1 MTRARRQP
9 LQTGRTTRYATLVL
23 AALAVLVTLA
33 HLMVTSVIGSAMHDM
48 GNAPTIKKIKT
59 TFVTEMKLSRPPVAR
74 VATAPVAPGAAAQAA
89 AKKKP
94 KQVADAA
101 SAASTPDETASAPQV
116 AEAPASAAS
125 APEVVALASSAPA
138 PAAAP
143 ASASAAGQQPAR
155 PVGQLMPGTAAQT
168 KATDPNAPTFV
179 WPKAVRVNY
188 KMQGN
193 FRGPIY
199 GQASVEWLR
208 ADNRYQV
215 FVEASVGPSFAP
227 IGSWQL
233 SSEGEIRPEGLYPR
247 HYENLNRLL
256 TKSSPIQTIV
266 LDDNEI
272 TLATGNKVPRLPG
285 VQDPASQFIHLA
297 YMFMMNPALLMPGNT
312 IIMNMVW
319 LKKAEALAYDVMA
332 DQTISTPM
340 GELETVHVRPR
351 RLEGDANNM
360 SAEIWFAPS
369 LQYLPVRILT
379 RANEK
384 TYMDMQ
390 MSRPPMQAAE
400 PPSNGGGPLTPL
412 PPLPS
417 TAK

>member
-1 MTRARRQP
+1 MLRLQSGRSTRTA
-9 LQTGRTTRYATLVL
+9 AWAL

-33 HLMVTSVIGSAMHDM
+33 HLLVTTVIGNAMHEAA
-48 GNAPTIKKIKT
+48 NEPAIKKIKT
-59 TFVTEMKLSRPPVAR
+59 TFVTEMRLTRPPVVRA
-74 VATAPVAPGAAAQAA
+74 ATAPPPTAAAPANS
-89 AKKKP
+89 KP
-94 KQVADAA
+94 KKAKELASAA
-101 SAASTPDETASAPQV
+101 SAASAPEEVTSAAQV

-125 APEVVALASSAPA
+125 APPSPELVAQAPSSPA
-138 PAAAP
+138 PASPAASSP
-143 ASASAAGQQPAR
+143 NATR
-155 PVGQLMPGTAAQT
+155 PVGQLMPGTAN
-168 KATDPNAPTFV
+168 ATNTNTSNAPTFV

-208 ADNRYQV
+208 AENRYQV

-227 IGSWQL
+227 LGSWQL

-247 HYENLNRLL
+247 RYENLNRLL
-256 TKSSPIQTIV
+256 TRNSPIQS
-266 LDDNEI
+266 LLLEDEEI
-272 TLATGNKVPRLPG
+272 TLANGNKVPRLPG

-297 YMFMMNPALLMPGNT
+297 YMYMMNPTLLMPGNT

-319 LKKAEALAYDVMA
+319 LKKAEALAYDVLA
-332 DQTISTPM
+332 DEDLPTPM
-340 GELETVHVRPR
+340 GVLPTVHVRPR
-351 RLEGDANNM
+351 RLDGDANNM

-400 PPSNGGGPLTPL
+400 SPSNGGTEPLSPMQAL
-412 PPLPS
+412 PQQQGAS
-417 TAK
+417 GR

>member
-1 MTRARRQP
+1 MLRLQSGRSTRNA
-9 LQTGRTTRYATLVL
+9 AWAL

-33 HLMVTSVIGSAMHDM
+33 HLLVTSAIGNAMHEAA
-48 GNAPTIKKIKT
+48 NEPAIKKIKT
-59 TFVTEMKLSRPPVAR
+59 TFVTEMRLTKPPVVRA
-74 VATAPVAPGAAAQAA
+74 ATAPPPPGAAAPAQAQ
-89 AKKKP
+89 AKKAKE
-94 KQVADAA
+94 VASAA
-101 SAASTPDETASAPQV
+101 SAASEPEDAASAPQV

-125 APEVVALASSAPA
+125 APEVVAQAPSEPSPPKAASS
-138 PAAAP
+138 P
-143 ASASAAGQQPAR
+143 ASGATASRPA
-155 PVGQLMPGTAAQT
+155 GQLMPGTNNVAEQNNS
-168 KATDPNAPTFV
+168 NAPTFV

-208 ADNRYQV
+208 AENRYQV

-227 IGSWQL
+227 LGSWQL

-247 HYENLNRLL
+247 RYENLNRLL
-256 TKSSPIQTIV
+256 TRSSPIQS
-266 LDDNEI
+266 LLLEDEEI
-272 TLATGNKVPRLPG
+272 TLANGNKVPRLPG

-297 YMFMMNPALLMPGNT
+297 YMFMMKPALLMPGNT
-312 IIMNMVW
+312 VIMNMVW
-319 LKKAEALAYDVMA
+319 LKKAEALAYDVLA
-332 DQTISTPM
+332 DENLPTPM
-340 GELETVHVRPR
+340 GVLPTVHVRPR

-400 PPSNGGGPLTPL
+400 SPSNGGTEGLSPMQKL
-412 PPLPS
+412 PQ
-417 TAK
+417 AQDAR